1 MTTNIPGLAQRLDAA
16 RQDADLYDRLRGARK
31 MHSDLQAIYDEAM
44 AVQAKADTAQAAAD
58 SEASCDG
65 ITDITVREIPDPADP
80 TSVLKMG
87 FDITF
92 TKPAWNMYTKE
103 APLEP
108 FSAHGFQVL
117 PPAAW
122 NYLVMKRPERI
133 PAIIMAL
140 APGDPIKAFD
150 VYMVGRKRGWL

>member
-1 MTTNIPGLAQRLDAA
+1 MTITELAEGIAAA
-16 RQDADLYDRLRGARK
+16 RQDADLYARLRNAQKLGA
-31 MHSDLQAIYDEAM
+31 DLQAIYDKSVAEQERAD
-44 AVQAKADTAQAAAD
+44 AVQGAAD
-58 SEASCDG
+58 LEASYDG

-87 FDITF
+87 FSITF
-92 TKPAWNMYTKE
+92 IKPAWNMWTKE

-108 FSAHGFQVL
+108 FTAHGFQVL

-133 PAIIMAL
+133 PASIMAL
-140 APGDPIKAFD
+140 APGDPIAAFA
-150 VYMVGRKRGWL
+150 VYSVGRKRGWL